1 MFQVQYNTLLNAVV
15 GVVTAP
21 SSYGSVLGNL
31 KTPIEEHVE
40 GSLHVDGIP
49 FRPQLV

>member
-1 MFQVQYNTLLNAVV
+1 VFQLQYNTQLNAVV

-31 KTPIEEHVE
+31 KSPLEEHVE
-40 GSLHVDGIP
+40 GSLHVD
-49 FRPQLV
+49 